1 MTNNKGQEDKHT
13 DKNQEK
19 WVTFTHSGKEV
30 EYITMSFRGTNSK
43 RAYKTNNTVEKKKSW
58 QTTTG
63 GRSMNLAEVVFGNS
77 HVQILGRM
85 HRTKWQIIAQ
95 VLQ

>member
-43 RAYKTNNTVEKKKSW
+43 RAYKTNNTVEKK
-58 QTTTG
+58 
-63 GRSMNLAEVVFGNS
+63 N
-77 HVQILGRM
+77 LGR
-85 HRTKWQIIAQ
+85 QQ
-95 VLQ
+95 QGGDQ